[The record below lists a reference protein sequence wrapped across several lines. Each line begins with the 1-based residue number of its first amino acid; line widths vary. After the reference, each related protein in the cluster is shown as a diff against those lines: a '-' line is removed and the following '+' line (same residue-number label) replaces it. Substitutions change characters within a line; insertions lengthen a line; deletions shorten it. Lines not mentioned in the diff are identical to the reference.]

1 MAKYEQKMLG
11 DTQMNCEKEKFIDG
25 NLFEKMVV
33 SGAKNLKV
41 HIDTVNDLNVFPIPD
56 GDTGDNMFMT
66 INGGLTALEKVQE
79 NSVSKKANA
88 LANAMLLNAR
98 GNSGVILSQLFA
110 GLAKG
115 FNNKDRVCVKELGLA
130 FSAGVKQAYSS
141 VVKPV
146 EGTMLTVAREA
157 SDYGLSHSDDTVT
170 LGAFFHGFV
179 EEMKESLEN
188 TPNLLEVLKEA
199 GVIDSGGAGLLY
211 ISEGMK
217 SAVEG
222 KEITAD
228 MGGADKHQELD
239 FSAFNADS
247 EMKFG
252 YCTEFLLQ
260 LLNSKVDALGFDVS
274 VITDYLGT
282 IGDSIVAF
290 KTGTVVKVHVH
301 TLTPYKVLEFCHQ
314 YGEFLTI
321 KIENMTVQ
329 HNELEKENENDSIV
343 ITKKKGKNTPFG
355 LVTVATGAGL
365 IKTFAD
371 FGADVVIDGGQ
382 GNNPSTE
389 TFIRAF
395 DNAKADCIFVL
406 PNNSNII
413 MTAKQAAEAYD
424 KAKVYVIE
432 TKNFGQAYSVLSM
445 LDYSANDAEEIAE
458 YMKESMQDVTTGM
471 ITTSVRDACIDGVE
485 ITKGEYI
492 GFTDKVMKVCCADK
506 VDTFFALADKLN
518 ISEKE
523 FLITVF
529 GKDVSEEDRKKVRS
543 LVGEKY
549 SNVEF
554 YEIDGGQDV
563 YDFIMIIE

>member
-1 MAKYEQKMLG
+1 
-11 DTQMNCEKEKFIDG
+11 MNCEKEKFIDG
-25 NLFEKMVV
+25 KLFEKMVI
-33 SGAKNLKV
+33 SGVKNLKAN
-41 HIDTVNDLNVFPIPD
+41 IETVNDLNVFPIPD

-66 INGGLTALEKVQE
+66 INGGLAALESVKE

-98 GNSGVILSQLFA
+98 GNSGVILSQLFS

-115 FNNKDRVCVKELGLA
+115 FKDKERVCVKELGLA
-130 FSAGVKQAYSS
+130 FASGVKQAYAS

-157 SDYGLSHSDDTVT
+157 SDYGLSHSDETVT
-170 LGAFFHGFV
+170 LGTFFNGFI
-179 EEMKESLEN
+179 EEMKASLEN

-217 SAVEG
+217 IAVEG
-222 KEITAD
+222 KEVNAD
-228 MGGADKHQELD
+228 LGQSVGSQQAID
-239 FSAFNADS
+239 FSAFNENS

-260 LLNSKVDALGFDVS
+260 LLNSKVDANAFDVS

-301 TLTPYKVLEFCHQ
+301 TLTPYKALEFCHQ
-314 YGEFLTI
+314 YGEFLTV
-321 KIENMTVQ
+321 KMENMTVQ
-329 HNELEKENENDSIV
+329 HNETVKKEVEPVIV
-343 ITKKKGKNTPFG
+343 KQRKGKRTPFG
-355 LVTVATGAGL
+355 VVTVATGKGL
-365 IKTFAD
+365 VKTFAD

-389 TFIRAF
+389 TFIKAF
-395 DNAKADCIFVL
+395 DDANADCIFVL

-413 MTAKQAAEAYD
+413 MTAKQAANAYD
-424 KAKVYVIE
+424 KSKIYVIE
-432 TKNFGQAYSVLSM
+432 TKNFGHAYSVLSM
-445 LDYSANDAEEIAE
+445 LDYSAEDADEIAE
-458 YMKESMQDVTTGM
+458 SMRECMQGVTTGM
-471 ITTSVRDACIDGVE
+471 ITTSVRDAFIDGVQ
-485 ITKGEYI
+485 ITKDHYI
-492 GFTDKVMKVCCADK
+492 GFTDKTMHVCEQNK
-506 VDTFFALADKLN
+506 VDTFFALADKLD
-518 ISEKE
+518 IAEKE

-529 GKDVSEEDRKKVRS
+529 GKDVNEQDRESVRNKVA
-543 LVGEKY
+543 EKY

-563 YDFIMIIE
+563 YDFILIIE

>member
-1 MAKYEQKMLG
+1 
-11 DTQMNCEKEKFIDG
+11 MNCEKEKFIDG
-25 NLFEKMVV
+25 KLFEKMVI
-33 SGAKNLKV
+33 SGVKNLKAN
-41 HIDTVNDLNVFPIPD
+41 IETVNDLNVFPIPD

-66 INGGLTALEKVQE
+66 INGGLAALESVKE

-98 GNSGVILSQLFA
+98 GNSGVILSQLFS

-115 FNNKDRVCVKELGLA
+115 FKDKERVCVKELGLA
-130 FSAGVKQAYSS
+130 FASGVKQAYAS

-157 SDYGLSHSDDTVT
+157 SDYGLSHSDETVT
-170 LGAFFHGFV
+170 LGTFFNGFI
-179 EEMKESLEN
+179 EEMKASLEN

-217 SAVEG
+217 IAVEG
-222 KEITAD
+222 KEVNAD
-228 MGGADKHQELD
+228 LGQSVSSQQAID
-239 FSAFNADS
+239 FSAFNENS

-260 LLNSKVDALGFDVS
+260 LLNSKVDANAFDVS

-301 TLTPYKVLEFCHQ
+301 TLTPYKALEFCHQ
-314 YGEFLTI
+314 YGEFLTV
-321 KIENMTVQ
+321 KMENMTVQ
-329 HNELEKENENDSIV
+329 HNETVKKEVEPVIV
-343 ITKKKGKNTPFG
+343 KQRKGKRTPFG
-355 LVTVATGAGL
+355 VVTVATGKGL
-365 IKTFAD
+365 VKTFAD

-389 TFIRAF
+389 TFIKAF
-395 DNAKADCIFVL
+395 DDANADCIFVL

-413 MTAKQAAEAYD
+413 MTAKQAANAYD
-424 KAKVYVIE
+424 KSKIYVIE
-432 TKNFGQAYSVLSM
+432 TKNFGHAYSVLSM
-445 LDYSANDAEEIAE
+445 LDYSAEDADEIAE
-458 YMKESMQDVTTGM
+458 SMCECMQGVTTGM
-471 ITTSVRDACIDGVE
+471 ITTSVRDAFIDGVQ
-485 ITKGEYI
+485 ITKDHYI
-492 GFTDKVMKVCCADK
+492 GFTDKTMYVCEQNK
-506 VDTFFALADKLN
+506 VDTFFALADKLD
-518 ISEKE
+518 IAEKE

-529 GKDVSEEDRKKVRS
+529 GKDVNEQDRESVRNKVA
-543 LVGEKY
+543 EKY

-563 YDFIMIIE
+563 YDFILIIE